1 MLLGYNTNGLA
12 FHRWQDGLELLAE
25 VGYRSVAIT
34 VDQHCLNPFAPNF
47 VAELH
52 EMQRLLGRLQLR
64 SVIETGARFLLDPRQ
79 KHEPTL
85 ISPTA
90 EGRSC
95 RVGFLCRCIDIA
107 KELQSD
113 AVSFWSGLCRDPSF
127 VEGQVDDGA
136 SGPKG
141 RDTKAQGK
149 ATNGSDALGDQDRR
163 SVRPETAELANCAL
177 SELGDVPFVN
187 PGRRGSAPADPLCP
201 GLPSPDPAGQSA
213 WQWLLDGCRRVTDY
227 AEQRGVQLAFE
238 PEPGMLIETLEQYG
252 QLTEQVGSPRF
263 GVTIDIGHVQ
273 CVEDG
278 AIADHLR
285 RWAKPLCNVHIE
297 DMRRGVHEHLR
308 FGEGE
313 IDFPPVMAALR
324 EIGYTGCVNVEL
336 SRHSHIAPEVLRESF
351 EFLSRL

>member
-25 VGYRSVAIT
+25 VGYRAVAIT

-47 VAELH
+47 GDEFH
-52 EMQRLLGRLQLR
+52 EMQRLLERCRLR

-90 EGRSC
+90 EGRL
-95 RVGFLCRCIDIA
+95 RRADFLCRCIDIA
-107 KELQSD
+107 KELNSD
-113 AVSFWSGLCRDPSF
+113 AVSFWSGVR
-127 VEGQVDDGA
+127 
-136 SGPKG
+136 
-141 RDTKAQGK
+141 R
-149 ATNGSDALGDQDRR
+149 LG
-163 SVRPETAELANCAL
+163 
-177 SELGDVPFVN
+177 
-187 PGRRGSAPADPLCP
+187 LCP
-201 GLPSPDPAGQSA
+201 DPIGTESQPTADDIS
-213 WQWLLDGCRRVTDY
+213 WQWLLDGCRRVTDH
-227 AEQRGVQLAFE
+227 AERCGVQLAFE

-252 QLTEQVGSPRF
+252 RLAEQVGSPRF
-263 GVTIDIGHVQ
+263 GLTIDIGHVQ

-278 AIADHLR
+278 SIADHLR

-324 EIGYTGCVNVEL
+324 EIGYTDCVNVEL
-336 SRHSHIAPEVLRESF
+336 SRHSHMAPEVLRESF
-351 EFLSRL
+351 DFLSRL